1 MNVNLIYKQTGYSFQ
16 ITQFTALSFI
26 YEVTNKV
33 FRIPIDSF
41 KLFYKKQYIPN
52 TQAQSSEY
60 FKKFPIVIN
69 VLETKKSNHQSEKS
83 KTNEEK
89 LLNETFSLSSS
100 DKPKNKKKNFIKCQ
114 ICVKKNSIFYCRNC
128 NQFICFECNLRFPE
142 HFGHKKISLES
153 GDLILCFED
162 YRNSVLEQLSELNN
176 AFKFSSEN
184 IYTEKKRCEFFDY
197 LIETLKELDKKTQS
211 LTIMG
216 TAYKCSNEL
225 LYNFNKELREIEPP
239 KYKEETVNSFGLVNE
254 KELEIHNYVN
264 FVNLQILKSKF
275 NKKMTIFFNEVK
287 KIFTDLMSEINH
299 KLHDSL
305 YLKEKDFNDL
315 VLYNKEKYKE
325 QKDSSSESIRSRSHS
340 SSNSHSHSHSRSH
353 SHSCSQSHISK
364 ESPEKSSTVISN
376 TIINNEANNKDK
388 FNNTNNI
395 VSNKKSYEFL
405 SSNNNIR
412 INQKNNNKFASSNA
426 IQNKIDINSIINKNK
441 NSNAQTTKSESVVE
455 GYVSKN
461 DFHKQNCEKNNL
473 EKNAIQN
480 DGVENNLTLPKIKLI
495 NDSYSNIHE
504 KRTLFSPELKNKNIN
519 LLSLKNINTS
529 SIKQSIQNI
538 FKKNN
543 SKENK
548 PNSIFSN
555 IKFIKKDSPLK
566 SIDSDNLNEVRMFPS
581 NNKKGLSNLRLKL
594 INSTHE
600 NEHQKISEDNKYKS
614 ITISNENTN
623 KTIDINSANK
633 LLYSLKKIKPNYKL
647 KLYDTYKTKEN
658 EEDNLEKKEKD
669 NSEFN
674 PFVTRLI
681 KRKSSRFKKSRI
693 LQKEK

>member
-41 KLFYKKQYIPN
+41 KLFYKEQYIPN
-52 TQAQSSEY
+52 TQTQSSEY

-340 SSNSHSHSHSRSH
+340 SSNSHSRSH

>member
-41 KLFYKKQYIPN
+41 KLFYKEQYIPN
-52 TQAQSSEY
+52 TQTQSSKY

-197 LIETLKELDKKTQS
+197 LIEILKELDKKTQS

-287 KIFTDLMSEINH
+287 KIFTDLMSEINR

-325 QKDSSSESIRSRSHS
+325 QKDSSSESISSRSHS
-340 SSNSHSHSHSRSH
+340 SSNSHSHSHS
-353 SHSCSQSHISK
+353 HSCSQSHITK
-364 ESPEKSSTVISN
+364 ESLEKSSTVISN
-376 TIINNEANNKDK
+376 AIINNEASNKDK
-388 FNNTNNI
+388 FNNTN
-395 VSNKKSYEFL
+395 NKKSYEFL

-412 INQKNNNKFASSNA
+412 ITQKNNNKFASCNA

-441 NSNAQTTKSESVVE
+441 NSNAQTTKSERVVE
-455 GYVSKN
+455 GYISKN

-473 EKNAIQN
+473 EKDAILN
-480 DGVENNLTLPKIKLI
+480 DGVENNLTLPRIKLI

-519 LLSLKNINTS
+519 LLSLKNINTT

-566 SIDSDNLNEVRMFPS
+566 SIDSDNLNEVRMFTS
-581 NNKKGLSNLRLKL
+581 NNKKGLSNLRMKL

-623 KTIDINSANK
+623 KTIDLNSANK

-658 EEDNLEKKEKD
+658 EEDNLEKKGKD
-669 NSEFN
+669 NLEFN